1 MDQNHLR
8 NSVFSRCHPKLHSL
22 VLVCW
27 LAQELLRLR
36 WIAGEL
42 KKLTLFNVSQK
53 TKINQTGLALSLG
66 TFADSLTQLPPAYM
80 NKGLAE
86 GEHTPGRTTFEGLWR
101 KTFDPTTKHVTLNP
115 TLNVTWASVLGWV
128 SLNFSSVMPGS

>member
-1 MDQNHLR
+1 MD
-8 NSVFSRCHPKLHSL
+8 
-22 VLVCW
+22 
-27 LAQELLRLR
+27 
-36 WIAGEL
+36 AGEL

-115 TLNVTWASVLGWV
+115 TLNVTWHLCSG
-128 SLNFSSVMPGS
+128 GSP